1 MEKTAHVRALLKYGL
16 GTADD
21 GDGYRGF
28 FYSFCRTAGS
38 RIAVHGIAGL
48 VESVRIGGNRIVRG
62 ATSVLMQSVYPVMDV
77 EVSQIYMIRGRGMRC
92 SQLRSTT
99 CLSRPRC
106 RHTAIL
112 VDQPGP

>member
-1 MEKTAHVRALLKYGL
+1 MYGRCSNTDWEL
-16 GTADD
+16 QTTVTVIGASSTLSA
-21 GDGYRGF
+21 G
-28 FYSFCRTAGS
+28 TAGS

-48 VESVRIGGNRIVRG
+48 VESVRVGGNSIVGG
-62 ATSVLMQSVYPVMDV
+62 ATSVLMQSVYPVMGV
-77 EVSQIYMIRGRGMRC
+77 EVSQIYTIRGRGMRC
-92 SQLRSTT
+92 SQLRSMT